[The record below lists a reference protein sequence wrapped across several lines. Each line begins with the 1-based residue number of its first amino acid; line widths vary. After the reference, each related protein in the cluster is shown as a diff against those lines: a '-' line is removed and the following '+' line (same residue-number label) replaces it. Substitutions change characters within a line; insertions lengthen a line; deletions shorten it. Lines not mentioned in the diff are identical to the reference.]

1 MGVNATFCTKTYLG
15 IRVKE
20 EDFITRTE
28 VLVEEV
34 FITRTEDEARWKPA
48 VAQLLKD
55 SLDQDARMESL
66 AYSGPSLLGF
76 NVLRVTADI
85 DDDEKGFWI
94 YGTMISSIDS
104 NGWGD
109 LNPSSRLMAG
119 IISEMEEIMKAA
131 KELGITDRP
140 PQLFT
145 SLYSY

>member
-1 MGVNATFCTKTYLG
+1 MGVTNTFCTKTYLG

-28 VLVEEV
+28 E
-34 FITRTEDEARWKPA
+34 EARWKPV
-48 VAQLLKD
+48 VAQLLKESPRFD
-55 SLDQDARMESL
+55 PDARMEFL
-66 AYSGPSLLGF
+66 AYSEPSLLDF
-76 NVLRVTADI
+76 KVLRVTADI

-109 LNPSSRLMAG
+109 TNPSSRLMAG